1 MNGANKKS
9 GPVVLV
15 IDYGASN
22 LRSVQKAFAKLGY
35 EARVSGE
42 AGDIAAAD
50 ALVLPGQGAAKPTMQ
65 GLRERG
71 LVEPVLNSISEG
83 RPFFGVCMGL
93 QVLFDFSAEGDQECL
108 GVLPGS
114 VERLPKGVK
123 AAPHGLE
130 QCGTEPHQPPLQW
143 HSRPLLLLFRS
154 QLSPRAPGPKSD
166 SRHNRLRPHLLLC
179 RSPGQCGRHSLPS
192 GEERDP
198 GPQDVRKFHAK
209 LGSGTEMEVIP
220 AIDLKAGRC
229 VRLLQGD
236 FDKETVF
243 STDPGAVARGW
254 EQAGA
259 PRIHVVDLEGAASG
273 RPENAEAVARILK
286 AWISPSSSAAG
297 SETWKR

>member
-1 MNGANKKS
+1 MNEADRKS

-50 ALVLPGQGAAKPTMQ
+50 ALVLPGQGAAKPTME

-71 LVEPVLNSISEG
+71 LVEPVLSAISEG

-108 GVLPGS
+108 GVFPGS

-123 AAPHGLE
+123 QPHMGWNNVE
-130 QCGTEPHQPPLQW
+130 QSHASPSLQW

-154 QLSPRAPGPKSD
+154 QLSPRAP
-166 SRHNRLRPHLLLC
+166 R
-179 RSPGQCGRHSLPS
+179 
-192 GEERDP
+192 P
-198 GPQDVRKFHAK
+198 GPDCWPPPTTA
-209 LGSGTEMEVIP
+209 
-220 AIDLKAGRC
+220 
-229 VRLLQGD
+229 
-236 FDKETVF
+236 
-243 STDPGAVARGW
+243 
-254 EQAGA
+254 A
-259 PRIHVVDLEGAASG
+259 PSVVP
-273 RPENAEAVARILK
+273 RPETM
-286 AWISPSSSAAG
+286 W
-297 SETWKR
+297 